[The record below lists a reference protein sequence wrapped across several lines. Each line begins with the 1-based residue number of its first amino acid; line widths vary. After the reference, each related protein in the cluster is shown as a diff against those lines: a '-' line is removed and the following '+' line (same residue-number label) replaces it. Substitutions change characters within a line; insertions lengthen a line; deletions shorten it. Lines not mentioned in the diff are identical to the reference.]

1 MYKYKRTAVVASNDD
16 EIFAHKLD
24 KRVVDLQNA
33 TYEIIDIKY
42 SSVVSDEDD
51 AIYYSALI
59 IYSDR

>member
-42 SSVVSDEDD
+42 SSVLSDEDD